1 MIFASLFLLVFIALT
16 WVRLW
21 RPGSNRLQGSVILVE
36 RLTLLARLRM
46 HALPVIITLSFGLL
60 AVALGWAPST
70 MLLIAAV
77 SSVLLVTVPVKYTLT
92 EQGIRLG
99 YSGFRRWTEFTGVR
113 RAPGGAR
120 LLGLQ
125 RKSGMHIWLSGDRRD
140 DEFLH
145 FLRQTVKNAY
155 KGSPSVI
162 PFPAERL
169 MPTGSG
175 DSTDSA
181 PMAAEG

>member
-1 MIFASLFLLVFIALT
+1 MFIALT

-21 RPGSNRLQGSVILVE
+21 RPGNNRLQGSVILVE

-46 HALPVIITLSFGLL
+46 HALPVIIALAFGAL
-60 AVALGWAPST
+60 AVWRDWAPLS
-70 MLLIAAV
+70 MLIVAAV
-77 SSVLLVTVPVKYTLT
+77 SSLLLVAVPVRYVLT

-125 RKSGMHIWLSGDRRD
+125 RKAGMHIWLSGDRRD
-140 DEFLH
+140 DEFLQ
-145 FLRQTVKNAY
+145 FLRQTVRNAY
-155 KGSPSVI
+155 KGNPSVI
-162 PFPAERL
+162 RFPSERVTL
-169 MPTGSG
+169 TGG
-175 DSTDSA
+175 GETQDSA
-181 PMAAEG
+181 PMAADG